1 MSNILKLTCFLQVEH
16 YMQIIWISGS
26 TSRINRINITA
37 RVIVKIVAIT
47 ALCFIIIGAGIH
59 FLGFRVAVQLKPE
72 LAREIGGVISIQE
85 KEELEANYQSLLLDL
100 QTRLTTVNDQVG
112 KLQSLKQ
119 RFQNLAT
126 PNVIKQKLQQSN
138 NQGGP
143 LLPSKMTFP
152 MGYPLLNSIEATLE
166 SANSLSAGLEDL
178 ERSWQDQYTWLL
190 GLPTQFPIQYA
201 HSLSS
206 NYGVRVDPFTGTLAQ
221 HPGVDF
227 SAPSGT
233 PILAAANGTIIAA
246 GKDAA
251 YGKYVKIEHADGFT
265 TKYGHARKLHV
276 KEGQIV
282 ARGQMIAEVGSTGR
296 STGPHLHYEV
306 LLDGRHI
313 NPINLLK
320 KPRTSLASN
329 DY

>member
-1 MSNILKLTCFLQVEH
+1 
-16 YMQIIWISGS
+16 MQIIWISGS
-26 TSRINRINITA
+26 TSRIKRINITA
-37 RVIVKIVAIT
+37 RVIVRIVAII
-47 ALCFIIIGAGIH
+47 ALCLIIIGAGIH

-85 KEELEANYQSLLLDL
+85 KEQLEANYQSLLADL
-100 QTRLTTVNDQVG
+100 QTRLTNVNDQVS
-112 KLQSLKQ
+112 KLQFLKQ

-126 PNVIKQKLQQSN
+126 PNVIKQKFQQFN

-143 LLPSKMTFP
+143 LLPSQMIFP
-152 MGYPLLNSIEATLE
+152 LGYPLLTSFEATLD
-166 SANSLSAGLEDL
+166 SAKSFNAGLEDL
-178 ERSWQDQYTWLL
+178 ERSWQEQYTWLL
-190 GLPTQFPIQYA
+190 GLPTQYPIQYA
-201 HSLSS
+201 NRLSS

-233 PILAAANGTIIAA
+233 PILAAASGKVIAA
-246 GKDAA
+246 GKDPA
-251 YGKYVKIEHADGFT
+251 YGNYVEIEHADGFT
-265 TKYGHARKLHV
+265 TKYGHARKLNV
-276 KEGQIV
+276 KEGQVV

-313 NPINLLK
+313 NPIALLK
-320 KPRTSLASN
+320 KPKMTLAAN
-329 DY
+329 ED